1 MQDNNTKTRVTFVP
15 MDPFAC
21 GWYRIR
27 NAFNAL
33 YCHEGIAA
41 TLNPV
46 ATFGGGADYIYTQ
59 RVCNESSFKVM
70 EQLTNA
76 GIKLVIDYDDD
87 VWHPLPTYN
96 KCAVHPEANY
106 EGMKKYLDKV
116 AYKVTC
122 STEFLKKQLTEFVPE
137 DKIVVI
143 PNCLDQR
150 YWVRKFEPLGKGFL
164 YAGSPTHYC
173 KGDYGDFPKGLV
185 DYLKDKIVRIQG
197 IKPDFINASEIIPWT
212 RIDYYHNTFL
222 EAAQKSAFILAPL
235 KDNDFNKCKSD
246 LKYIESCAAGRV
258 CLVSDVETF
267 SLAHPYQKI
276 PLEVTPTTMKF
287 IVERA
292 SKNYQEILNYQYNI
306 LNTRWLRA
314 DKYLELFK

>member
-1 MQDNNTKTRVTFVP
+1 MNDKTRITFVP

-27 NAFNAL
+27 NAFNVL

-59 RVCNESSFKVM
+59 RICNESSFKVM
-70 EQLTNA
+70 EQLTKA
-76 GIKLVIDYDDD
+76 GIKMVIDYDDD

-137 DKIVVI
+137 EKIVVI

-222 EAAQKSAFILAPL
+222 EAAQKSAFVLAPL

>member
-1 MQDNNTKTRVTFVP
+1 MMNDKIRICFVP

-21 GWYRIR
+21 GFYRIR

-33 YCHEGIAA
+33 YCHKDIAA
-41 TLNPV
+41 TLNPI

-59 RVCNESSFKVM
+59 RMASEGAFQVM
-70 EQLTNA
+70 EQLVNA
-76 GIKLVIDYDDD
+76 GIKVIVDYDDD
-87 VWHPLPTYN
+87 IWHPLPAYN
-96 KCAVHPEANY
+96 KCTVHWKENY
-106 EGMKKYLDKV
+106 EGMKKYLDKI

-137 DKIVVI
+137 DKIAVI
-143 PNCLDQR
+143 PNCLDAR

-185 DYLKDKIVRIQG
+185 DYLKDKMVRIQG
-197 IKPDFINASEIIPWT
+197 VKPDFINASEIIPWT
-212 RIDYYHNTFL
+212 RIDYYHNSFL
-222 EAAQKSAFILAPL
+222 EAAHKSAFILAPL
-235 KDNDFNKCKSD
+235 KDNDFNKSKSD

-258 CLVSDVETF
+258 CLVSDVETY

-292 SKNYQEILNYQYNI
+292 SKNYQEILNYQYSI

-314 DKYLELFK
+314 DPYLELFK

>member
-1 MQDNNTKTRVTFVP
+1 MQDNKLKTRICFVP
-15 MDPFAC
+15 MDSVAC

-46 ATFGGGADYIYTQ
+46 ATFSGNHDYVYTQ
-59 RVCNESSFKVM
+59 RICNESSFKVM
-70 EQLTNA
+70 EQISNA
-76 GIKLVIDYDDD
+76 GMKVIIDFDDD
-87 VWHPLPTYN
+87 VWHELPSYN
-96 KCAVHPEANY
+96 KALVHPKENY

-122 STEFLKKQLTEFVPE
+122 STEFLKKQLSEFVPE
-137 DKIVVI
+137 DKITVI
-143 PNCLDQR
+143 PNCLDAR
-150 YWVRKFEPLGKGFL
+150 YWVREFSQPGKGFL
-164 YAGSPTHYC
+164 YAGSPTHYF
-173 KGDYGDFPKGLV
+173 KNDYGDFPKGLV
-185 DYLKDKIVRIQG
+185 DYLKGKQVVIQG
-197 IKPDFINASEIIPWT
+197 IKPDFIDATEVIPWT
-212 RIDYYHNTFL
+212 QIDYYHNNFL
-222 EAAQKSAFILAPL
+222 KAAKKVAFILAPL
-235 KDNDFNKCKSD
+235 KDNDFNRCKSD

-292 SKNYQEILNYQYNI
+292 TKHYVEIINHQYKVLNSRI
-306 LNTRWLRA
+306 LRA
-314 DKYLELFK
+314 DPYLKLFT

>member
-1 MQDNNTKTRVTFVP
+1 MDTMNNKTRISFVP
-15 MDPFAC
+15 LDNSAC

-27 NAFNAL
+27 NAFNAV
-33 YCHEGIAA
+33 YGQPGIAA
-41 TLNPV
+41 TLNPI
-46 ATFGGGADYIYTQ
+46 ATFGGGVDFVYTQ
-59 RVCNESSFKVM
+59 RMCNEDCFNILRSLKDI
-70 EQLTNA
+70 
-76 GIKLVIDYDDD
+76 GIKVIVDYDDQ
-87 VWHPLPTYN
+87 VWRPLPSYN
-96 KCAVHPEANY
+96 ISPVHWERNY
-106 EGMKKYLDKV
+106 EGMKKYLNDV

-122 STEFLKKQLTEFVPE
+122 STEGLKRSLMEFVPE
-137 DKIVVI
+137 DKITVI
-143 PNCLDQR
+143 PNCLDAR
-150 YWVRKFEPLGKGFL
+150 FWVQEFSNPGKGFL
-164 YAGSPTHYC
+164 YAGSPTHWS

-185 DYLKDKIVRIQG
+185 DYLKDKHVVIQG
-197 IKPDFINASEIIPWT
+197 ITPDFINAAEVFPWT
-212 RIDYYHNTFL
+212 QIDYYHINFL
-222 EAAQKSAFILAPL
+222 KAAKKSAFVLAPL

-267 SLAHPYQKI
+267 SIAHPYQKI

-292 SKNYQEILNYQYNI
+292 CKNYQEILNYQYNI

>member
-1 MQDNNTKTRVTFVP
+1 MMNNKTRICFVP

-59 RVCNESSFKVM
+59 RVCNESSFQVM
-70 EQLTNA
+70 EQLAKA
-76 GIKLVIDYDDD
+76 GIKVIIDYDDD
-87 VWHPLPTYN
+87 TWHPLPTYN
-96 KCAVHPEANY
+96 KCAVHPEMNY
-106 EGMKKYLDKV
+106 AGMKKYLDKV

-137 DKIVVI
+137 EKITVI

-185 DYLKDKIVRIQG
+185 DYLKDKMVRIQG
-197 IKPDFINASEIIPWT
+197 VKPDFINASEIIPWT
-212 RIDYYHNTFL
+212 RIDYYHNSFL
-222 EAAQKSAFILAPL
+222 AAAQKSAFILAPL
-235 KDNDFNKCKSD
+235 KDNDFNKSKSD

-258 CLVSDVETF
+258 CLVSDVETY

>member
-1 MQDNNTKTRVTFVP
+1 

-33 YCHEGIAA
+33 YDRPEIAA

-46 ATFGGGADYIYTQ
+46 ATFGGRADYIYTQ
-59 RVCNESSFKVM
+59 RVCNEDSFKVIK
-70 EQLTNA
+70 QLKDA
-76 GIKLVIDYDDD
+76 GMKVIIDYDDD
-87 VWHPLPTYN
+87 VWHKLPTYN
-96 KCAVHPEANY
+96 VSPVHWERNY
-106 EGMKKYLDKV
+106 EGMKKCLDDV

-122 STEFLKKQLTEFVPE
+122 STDGLKRSLMEFVPE
-137 DKIVVI
+137 DKITVI
-143 PNCLDQR
+143 PNCLDPR

-164 YAGSPTHYC
+164 YAGSPTHYF
-173 KGDYGDFPKGLV
+173 KDDYGDFPKGLV
-185 DYLKDKIVRIQG
+185 DYLKDKLVRIQG

-212 RIDYYHNTFL
+212 KIDYYHNTFL
-222 EAAQKSAFILAPL
+222 EAAQKSAFVLAPL
-235 KDNDFNKCKSD
+235 KDNEFNKCKSD

-292 SKNYQEILNYQYNI
+292 SKNYQEILNYQYKI
-306 LNTRWLRA
+306 LNTRWLRP

>member
-1 MQDNNTKTRVTFVP
+1 MNDKTRITFIP

-70 EQLTNA
+70 EQLMNA
-76 GIKLVIDYDDD
+76 GIKLIIDYDDD

-122 STEFLKKQLTEFVPE
+122 STEFLKKQLTEFVSE

-222 EAAQKSAFILAPL
+222 EAAQKSAFVLAPL

-267 SLAHPYQKI
+267 SLAHPYQRI
-276 PLEVTPTTMKF
+276 PLNVTSTTMKF

-292 SKNYQEILNYQYNI
+292 SNNYQEILNYQYNI

>member
-1 MQDNNTKTRVTFVP
+1 MNNNITRICFVP
-15 MDPFAC
+15 MDLAAC

-33 YCHEGIAA
+33 YGHEGIAA
-41 TLNPV
+41 TLNPI
-46 ATFGGGADYIYTQ
+46 ATFGRGSDFVYTQ
-59 RVCNESSFKVM
+59 RMCKEGGFQVLK
-70 EQLTNA
+70 QLSDA
-76 GIKLVIDYDDD
+76 GIKVIIDYDDD
-87 VWHPLPTYN
+87 VWHELPSYN
-96 KCAVHPEANY
+96 KCLVNWKENY
-106 EGMKKYLDKV
+106 EGMKKYLADV

-122 STEFLKKQLTEFVPE
+122 STEGLKRNLMEFVPE

-143 PNCLDQR
+143 PNCLDAR
-150 YWVRKFEPLGKGFL
+150 FWVRKFEPLGKGFL
-164 YAGSPTHYC
+164 YAGSPTHYF
-173 KGDYGDFPKGLV
+173 KNDYGDFPKGLV

-212 RIDYYHNTFL
+212 RIDYYHNSFL
-222 EAAQKSAFILAPL
+222 AAAQKSAFILAPL
-235 KDNDFNKCKSD
+235 KDNDFNKSKSD

-258 CLVSDVETF
+258 CLVSDVETY

-314 DKYLELFK
+314 DRYLELFK

>member
-1 MQDNNTKTRVTFVP
+1 MNDKTRITFIP

-70 EQLTNA
+70 EQLMNA

-122 STEFLKKQLTEFVPE
+122 STEFLKKQLTEFVSE

-222 EAAQKSAFILAPL
+222 EAAQKSAFVLAPL

-258 CLVSDVETF
+258 CLVSNVETF

-306 LNTRWLRA
+306 LNTRWLRPEP
-314 DKYLELFK
+314 YLKLFQ